1 EATLGGADAEG
12 RERHPALVEDGEE
25 VREAAAAL
33 PQQVLLGHAHVLEQ
47 QRVGVRGVPAHLVVA
62 GAGGE
67 PGGVGGDDDAAQLRA
82 GAAVGTGA
90 PPGDGGDGDQGG
102 DRGAGG
108 GDELLGPVQHP
119 LPVLEPGGGAGA
131 AGIGDGPGPGEP
143 GGGGGLGA
151 GQGRGAPQ

>member
-1 EATLGGADAEG
+1 N
-12 RERHPALVEDGEE
+12 
-25 VREAAAAL
+25 
-33 PQQVLLGHAHVLEQ
+33 VLEQ

-102 DRGAGG
+102 DRGAGV
-108 GDELLGPVQHP
+108 GDELLGPPSTHCPSSSRAVVRVP
-119 LPVLEPGGGAGA
+119 PASEPASASVSPKAASSSPRARAGRYRCFWA
-131 AGIGDGPGPGEP
+131 SVPK
-143 GGGGGLGA
+143 
-151 GQGRGAPQ
+151 